1 MRESMM
7 TRHERMT
14 ARKAT
19 NLSLDVD
26 LVADAKALGI
36 NLSRACEEGLRKEI
50 AAERGR
56 RWQEENAAGIAA
68 SNAYVEKYGLPLEKY
83 RMF

>member
-1 MRESMM
+1 M
-7 TRHERMT
+7 TKHERVT

-26 LVADAKALGI
+26 LVADARELGI

-56 RWQEENAAGIAA
+56 RWQEENKDAIAA
-68 SNAYVEKYGLPLEKY
+68 WNVWAENNELPLDKY
-83 RMF
+83 RQF